1 MLRVIILSLKETC
14 ARGSGSLHG
23 RDSERAR
30 PEDES
35 LVNKADADEHDAE
48 PDEGERAQHA
58 IEAGKVEKED
68 LEHGR
73 HDEAR
78 RGEARLARTLP
89 KPVAQKQDTE
99 DEPSCRVGV
108 KLTLREAFK

>member
-1 MLRVIILSLKETC
+1 
-14 ARGSGSLHG
+14 
-23 RDSERAR
+23 
-30 PEDES
+30 
-35 LVNKADADEHDAE
+35 HDAE

-78 RGEARLARTLP
+78 RGEARLAGTLP
-89 KPVAQKQDTE
+89 KPVAQKKDTE
-99 DEPSCRVGV
+99 DEPGCRVGV
-108 KLTLREAFK
+108 KLTLREAFKKVHRLAMEDAAYLEAHIGEEEKDRRRDPEGGIAPRH